1 MFYIFGFFLY
11 NVSLNMKHN
20 FSFKNRISLGFTLI
34 ELLVVIA
41 IIGILSSVV
50 LTSMRNSKTK
60 AINANIQSSLSQLAT
75 VAGDIDNLQQGGDG
89 NGNCNTLFANPEMQK
104 LVNYAAEQAGREVV
118 YTYCSKS
125 SADYLFT
132 FIAPKVG
139 DDGIYYCVDQHVGI
153 KEVSYGNINSI
164 LSGYDCG
171 ALVQNEDSGES
182 NGSQG
187 GGDDN
192 IVRPPLT
199 IISAVYDGGSLTV
212 TFNQNVHYAEN
223 VESPVEPI
231 TISDVNGISYDNNGN
246 HYQGNPNGSN
256 SMTFPV
262 SSPILCEVSDTP
274 WGTYSQSTHYV
285 SVNNIYGVES
295 LNVGSMSVTITCPAP
310 VVSCVN
316 GSNSQT
322 YYGCMNSNGG
332 GSQSCSSY
340 SALCDWNEYQNY
352 CYQNGQ
358 VFTSCEGANQYS
370 QCPQISGCYWDDSGP
385 YPGVCAGTPTYSS
398 CGDANGD
405 ENVCR
410 SIYGCDWGTGQTT
423 GGPSGSCGL
432 SSRSCADYAGN
443 NCPTNNGV
451 CSIHWQ

>member
-1 MFYIFGFFLY
+1 MKSKK
-11 NVSLNMKHN
+11 SLQ
-20 FSFKNRISLGFTLI
+20 SGFTLI

-125 SADYLFT
+125 SADYLYT

-164 LSGYDCG
+164 LSSYDCG
-171 ALVQNEDSGES
+171 ALVQNEDSG
-182 NGSQG
+182 GDSQVG
-187 GGDDN
+187 NSEDS

-199 IISAVYDGGSLTV
+199 IVSAVYDAGSLNV

-310 VVSCVN
+310 VVGCVN
-316 GSNSQT
+316 GPSFDPQQLFF
-322 YYGCMNSNGG
+322 GCMNSNGG
-332 GSQSCSSY
+332 CSSY

-352 CYQNGQ
+352 CYQNGSPI
-358 VFTSCEGANQYS
+358 TDCSSAGQYT
-370 QCPQISGCYWDDSGP
+370 CPQVVGCSWDDTQT
-385 YPGVCAGTPTYSS
+385 PGVCTGAPTYAS

-410 SIYGCDWGTGQTT
+410 SIYGCDWGTGVPAGT
-423 GGPSGSCGL
+423 PSGSCSL

-443 NCPTNNGV
+443 NCPTANNV
-451 CSIHWQ
+451 CAIHWQ